1 MGRVV
6 MLIRVMPVDSE
17 VNLDELAEK
26 IRKEL
31 PIEFKIVSTSRE
43 PIGFGMESLIVGI
56 SVPEEEGVT
65 DRLEEYLRSIEGV
78 GEVQVEALGRE

>member
-1 MGRVV
+1 

-17 VNLDELAEK
+17 VDLDGLAERIK
-26 IRKEL
+26 KGL
-31 PIEFKIVSTSRE
+31 PSGFKLVSTSKE